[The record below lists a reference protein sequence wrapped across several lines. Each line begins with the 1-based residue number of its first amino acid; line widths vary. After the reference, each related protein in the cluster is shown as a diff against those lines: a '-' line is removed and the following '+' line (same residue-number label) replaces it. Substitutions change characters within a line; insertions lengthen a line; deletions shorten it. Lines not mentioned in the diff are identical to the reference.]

1 MPTPRDTANAP
12 MDGVDG
18 ARLKQLRE
26 AAGWDAK
33 VLAIRVSLSREQVEQ
48 IENGGHELFYNV
60 AIKRA
65 CARKL
70 ALALGTDP
78 NSVITPL
85 APTLAAPLP
94 NPALAGV
101 TTWQENAHDGL
112 QPERLNGPLTA
123 MWVCAGLALTVMVL
137 GVTFGGW
144 GESAQPIWKQW
155 RANWQAW
162 QPSVWGLNGSAAAP
176 DTAQVTDRSTG
187 LRADATATASSSS
200 SSSSSAIS
208 ASPVT
213 PPASLAQAPA
223 PINDAGLDCPRA
235 SADAPVVQPLKAFKP
250 GHMVFVQAV
259 GDAHLCLRDHGGQV
273 WSVNFKAGQERS
285 FQGVPPWTVQ
295 SPSLAQFN
303 VFFQGWK
310 LLLPTDTQ
318 QSVSIVELQ
327 R

>member
-1 MPTPRDTANAP
+1 MPTSRDTANAP

-33 VLAIRVSLSREQVEQ
+33 VLAIRVSLSRELVEQ
-48 IENGGHELFYNV
+48 TENGGHDLFYNV

-65 CARKL
+65 SARKL
-70 ALALGTDP
+70 ALALGNDP

-94 NPALAGV
+94 NPALVGAP
-101 TTWQENAHDGL
+101 TWQDNAHDGL

-123 MWVCAGLALTVMVL
+123 IWACSGLALAVMVL

-144 GESAQPIWKQW
+144 GESAQPMWQQW
-155 RANWQAW
+155 RANWHAW
-162 QPSVWGLNGSAAAP
+162 QPSAWGLTGSAAAP
-176 DTAQVTDRSTG
+176 DTAQVPDRSTG
-187 LRADATATASSSS
+187 LNADATATASPSP
-200 SSSSSAIS
+200 SAIS
-208 ASPVT
+208 ASPV
-213 PPASLAQAPA
+213 PADASLAQAPA

-250 GHMVFVQAV
+250 GQMVFVQAL

-310 LLLPTDTQ
+310 LRLPTDTQ

>member
-48 IENGGHELFYNV
+48 IENGGHDLFYNV

-65 CARKL
+65 SARKL

-85 APTLAAPLP
+85 APILAAPLP

-101 TTWQENAHDGL
+101 TTWQDNAHDGL

-123 MWVCAGLALTVMVL
+123 MWVCAGLALAVMVL

-162 QPSVWGLNGSAAAP
+162 QPSVWGVNGSAAAT
-176 DTAQVTDRSTG
+176 DTAQLPDRSTAS
-187 LRADATATASSSS
+187 RTDASATAAA
-200 SSSSSAIS
+200 SAIS
-208 ASPVT
+208 DSPVPA
-213 PPASLAQAPA
+213 PPSLTQAPA

-250 GHMVFVQAV
+250 GQMVFVQAV
-259 GDAHLCLRDHGGQV
+259 GDAHLCLRDDGGQV

-310 LLLPTDTQ
+310 LRLPTDTQ

>member
-1 MPTPRDTANAP
+1 MTLPLDTANAP

-18 ARLKQLRE
+18 GRLKQLRE

-48 IENGGHELFYNV
+48 IENGGHDLFYNV

-65 CARKL
+65 SARKL
-70 ALALGTDP
+70 ALALGIDP
-78 NSVITPL
+78 SSVITPL
-85 APTLAAPLP
+85 APTLATPLP
-94 NPALAGV
+94 NPVLAGV
-101 TTWQENAHDGL
+101 PTWHDYDHDGL
-112 QPERLNGPLTA
+112 QPERRHGPLTA

-144 GESAQPIWKQW
+144 GEGSKPIWQHW

-162 QPSVWGLNGSAAAP
+162 QSSAWGWIDPGVAP
-176 DTAQVTDRSTG
+176 DTAQVADRSTAS
-187 LRADATATASSSS
+187 RADAPATASA
-200 SSSSSAIS
+200 SASANS
-208 ASPVT
+208 ASPV
-213 PPASLAQAPA
+213 PAPAPLAQAPA
-223 PINDAGLDCPRA
+223 PIHDAGLDCARA

-250 GHMVFVQAV
+250 GQMVFVQAV

-285 FQGVPPWTVQ
+285 FQGIPPWTVQ

-310 LLLPTDTQ
+310 LRLPTDTQ

>member
-1 MPTPRDTANAP
+1 
-12 MDGVDG
+12 
-18 ARLKQLRE
+18 
-26 AAGWDAK
+26 
-33 VLAIRVSLSREQVEQ
+33 LAIRVSLSREQVEQ
-48 IENGGHELFYNV
+48 IENGGHDLFYNV

-65 CARKL
+65 SARKL

-94 NPALAGV
+94 NPALVGV
-101 TTWQENAHDGL
+101 PTWQDNAHDGL

-123 MWVCAGLALTVMVL
+123 MWVCSGLALAVMVL

-144 GESAQPIWKQW
+144 GESAQPMWQQW
-155 RANWQAW
+155 RANWHAW
-162 QPSVWGLNGSAAAP
+162 QPSAWGLTGSAAAP
-176 DTAQVTDRSTG
+176 DTAQVPDRSTG
-187 LRADATATASSSS
+187 LNADATATASP
-200 SSSSSAIS
+200 SAIS
-208 ASPVT
+208 ASPV
-213 PPASLAQAPA
+213 PAAASLAQAPA

-250 GHMVFVQAV
+250 GQMVFVQAV

-310 LLLPTDTQ
+310 LRLPTDTQ

>member
-1 MPTPRDTANAP
+1 

-48 IENGGHELFYNV
+48 IENGGHDLFYNV

-85 APTLAAPLP
+85 ASTLTAPLS
-94 NPALAGV
+94 NPALVGV
-101 TTWQENAHDGL
+101 PTWQDNAHDGL

-123 MWVCAGLALTVMVL
+123 MWVCAGLALTMMVL

-144 GESAQPIWKQW
+144 GESAQPMWQQW

-162 QPSVWGLNGSAAAP
+162 QPSVWGVNGSAAAT
-176 DTAQVTDRSTG
+176 DTAQLLDRSTAS
-187 LRADATATASSSS
+187 RTDASATAAA
-200 SSSSSAIS
+200 SAIS
-208 ASPVT
+208 ASPVPA
-213 PPASLAQAPA
+213 PPSLTQAPA

-250 GHMVFVQAV
+250 GHIVFVQAV

-310 LLLPTDTQ
+310 LRLPTDTQ

>member
-1 MPTPRDTANAP
+1 MSTPHDTANAP

-48 IENGGHELFYNV
+48 IENGGHDLFYNV

-65 CARKL
+65 SARKL

-94 NPALAGV
+94 NPALVGAP
-101 TTWQENAHDGL
+101 TWQDNAHDGL

-123 MWVCAGLALTVMVL
+123 MWVCSGLALAVMVL

-144 GESAQPIWKQW
+144 GESAQPMWQQW
-155 RANWQAW
+155 RANWHAW
-162 QPSVWGLNGSAAAP
+162 QPSAWGLTGSAAAT
-176 DTAQVTDRSTG
+176 DTAQVPDRSTG
-187 LRADATATASSSS
+187 LNADATATASPSP
-200 SSSSSAIS
+200 SAIS
-208 ASPVT
+208 ASPV
-213 PPASLAQAPA
+213 PAAASLAQAPA
-223 PINDAGLDCPRA
+223 PINDAVLDCPRA

-250 GHMVFVQAV
+250 GQMVFVQAL

-310 LLLPTDTQ
+310 LRLPTDTQ